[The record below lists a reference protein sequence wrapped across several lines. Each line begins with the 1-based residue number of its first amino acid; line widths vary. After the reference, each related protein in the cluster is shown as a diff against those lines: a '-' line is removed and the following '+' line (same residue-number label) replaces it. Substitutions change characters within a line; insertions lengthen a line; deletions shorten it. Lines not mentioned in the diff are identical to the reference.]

1 MDNKRKEMD
10 NLLVFE
16 MRCLRTILGVTRRDK
31 LRNDEIRQRLGITTT
46 IRDAVVSQRLRWFG
60 HVVGSDGR
68 TWINAS
74 YRQDFTGSRRR
85 GRPLKRW
92 ADNIREVTSLPLRT
106 LERKA
111 MDRDTWRMN
120 FVHAGARGPRVLCQ

>member
-1 MDNKRKEMD
+1 MD
-10 NLLVFE
+10 NLQVFE

-46 IRDAVVSQRLRWFG
+46 IRDAVVSQRLMWFG
-60 HVVGSDGR
+60 HVVRSDGQ

-92 ADNIREVTSLPLRT
+92 ADNIR
-106 LERKA
+106 
-111 MDRDTWRMN
+111 
-120 FVHAGARGPRVLCQ
+120 